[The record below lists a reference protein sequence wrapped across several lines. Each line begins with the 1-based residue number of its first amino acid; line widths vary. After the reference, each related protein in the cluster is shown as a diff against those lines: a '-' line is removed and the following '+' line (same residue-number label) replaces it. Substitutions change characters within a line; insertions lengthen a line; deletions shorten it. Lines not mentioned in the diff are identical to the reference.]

1 MRNVAQCCVYVTGE
15 EESALNRY
23 YLTITR
29 LRSENPGPREELAQ
43 GLLEILLFFLKQLTG
58 CVAAAQM
65 KKSYVRTA
73 LCGANC
79 ILRSYQV
86 KWHAEQ
92 SFLLTHKRDEKKY

>member
-43 GLLEILLFFLKQLTG
+43 GLLEILLFFFKTTDRM
-58 CVAAAQM
+58 CCSSADEEE
-65 KKSYVRTA
+65 
-73 LCGANC
+73 LCKNGA
-79 ILRSYQV
+79 LRSKLYFAFISG
-86 KWHAEQ
+86 KMA
-92 SFLLTHKRDEKKY
+92 R